1 MTTKWQWKS
10 LPSKEN
16 IDSYGNFLDKGRNGF
31 KMRMIIYINIYPL
44 HSCILSWALVES
56 KLWNINWM

>member
-10 LPSKEN
+10 LPSKED

-31 KMRMIIYINIYPL
+31 KMRMIIYINIYP
-44 HSCILSWALVES
+44 
-56 KLWNINWM
+56 